1 MNKEEYYNR
10 VKKTRSKVMTDRM
23 SVDEEYKMIC
33 QINYL
38 NNQYIK
44 TLEQAL
50 EEIEKWL
57 KEKAEQMDTFN
68 ITQRKETGAFWFS
81 TRGNIDYLLQIIKK
95 VKGE

>member
-50 EEIEKWL
+50 DEIEKYI
-57 KEKAEQMDTFN
+57 EKHKHLNWYVESCYKDN
-68 ITQRKETGAFWFS
+68 
-81 TRGNIDYLLQIIKK
+81 LLQIIKK
-95 VKGE
+95 AKGE